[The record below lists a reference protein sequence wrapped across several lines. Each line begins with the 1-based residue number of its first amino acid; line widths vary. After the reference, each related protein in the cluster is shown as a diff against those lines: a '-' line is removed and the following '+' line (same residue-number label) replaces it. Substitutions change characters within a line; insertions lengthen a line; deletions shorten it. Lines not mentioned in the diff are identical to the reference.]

1 MRLQYSLLVA
11 SFLLSAALASAD
23 IIYDVTVNSSSL
35 SGTVGSL
42 DFQFNPGPL
51 FSEPATLQILSFAS
65 NGTLNPPPFP
75 TGNVTGALPGTL
87 SFNNLTA
94 FNDYFEPFTYG
105 TMLSFAVSVSSVAG
119 GTSGSAFAFSMFSDA
134 AGTIPTLTAD
144 TTDGFAFTVGVNLDG
159 STTVTPFSSQT
170 TVVPAVATVPEP
182 DSLTLVGI
190 ALALMGALLRLRRR
204 GTSQS

>member
-1 MRLQYSLLVA
+1 V
-11 SFLLSAALASAD
+11 
-23 IIYDVTVNSSSL
+23 
-35 SGTVGSL
+35 
-42 DFQFNPGPL
+42 
-51 FSEPATLQILSFAS
+51 
-65 NGTLNPPPFP
+65 
-75 TGNVTGALPGTL
+75 
-87 SFNNLTA
+87 
-94 FNDYFEPFTYG
+94 
-105 TMLSFAVSVSSVAG
+105 
-119 GTSGSAFAFSMFSDA
+119 